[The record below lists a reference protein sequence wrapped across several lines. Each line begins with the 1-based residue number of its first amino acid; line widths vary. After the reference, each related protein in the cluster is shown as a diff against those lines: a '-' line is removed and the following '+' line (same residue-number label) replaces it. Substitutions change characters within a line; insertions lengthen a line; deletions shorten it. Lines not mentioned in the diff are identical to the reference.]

1 MNNRRPAKN
10 PHAEAE
16 QFRRRAVLGFLAV
29 ALALVGLGAW
39 YFRLQVLQHADYA
52 TRSEANRIRPRPVV
66 PARGMIYDRQGRLL
80 AENVPAFRLDVT
92 PDKAGDIDELLAGLG
107 QVIAL
112 DEDEIARFRR
122 ERKAGRGFMPIALK
136 LRLSDEEMAAFAVN
150 RWRFPGVE
158 LQPYLTRHYPYGDL
172 LAHVVG
178 YVGRIDEDDLA
189 KLGDGGGALSHI
201 GKTGVERSYEELLRG
216 QVGYEQIETNVQGR
230 ALRTIGR
237 VPARPGVDLRLSID
251 AELQRAAVA
260 AFGELEG
267 TAVAMDP
274 RTGEILALVSL
285 PAFDPNLFV
294 NGISHADF
302 RALNDNPSR
311 PQFNRAVLGGVAPGS
326 TLKPFL
332 ALAGLDSGIRRPED
346 KTLSTGMFYLPGTSR
361 GWGDSHR
368 GGHGWT
374 DARKSIA
381 DSVNT
386 YYYRLA
392 LDMGI
397 ARIDQYLTRYGF
409 GQPSG
414 IDLAGETSG
423 ILPNPAWKLKTR
435 KERWFPGDTVNMS
448 IGQGDWK
455 VTPLQMVR
463 GTGALADAGRLRHPH
478 VVEARRDR
486 FDAPWAPLSQPEP
499 AAISERAD
507 HLQVVREGMV
517 ATVHGPGGTARPIGV
532 GIPYRIAGKTGT
544 AQVVSRR
551 GTAAVNPRSLPMH
564 LRHRALFI
572 GYAPA
577 DDPQI
582 AVAVAVEGGGY
593 GASTA
598 APIARAIFDAW
609 LLGKLP
615 KGLEPIDGAVVLDCA
630 AGDAACV
637 RAAAQGTGAGTGP
650 EAVAAPPAAAQA
662 HAATAAAAPAAA
674 MASRRTPIVESDR
687 NPATN
692 GFGTWARRHAIAAPV
707 AAGPA
712 GVPLQPHPAATGGDT
727 PGYVADDTE
736 ADPATAPAAVSGP
749 VPAPAPAHEGPPP
762 PAPPANTGDE
772 R

>member
-1 MNNRRPAKN
+1 MASRRASKN

-16 QFRRRAVLGFLAV
+16 QFRRRAALGFLVA
-29 ALALVGLGAW
+29 ALALGGLAAW
-39 YFRLQVLQHADYA
+39 YFRLQVLQHDDFA

-92 PDKAGDIDELLAGLG
+92 PDKAGDTEKLLAELG
-107 QVIAL
+107 QLIPL
-112 DEDEIARFRR
+112 DEDEIEHFRR
-122 ERKAGRGFMPIALK
+122 ERKAGRGFRPITLK

-158 LQPYLTRHYPYGDL
+158 MEPYLTRHYPYGDL
-172 LAHVVG
+172 FAHVIG
-178 YVGRIDEDDLA
+178 YVGRIDEKDLET
-189 KLGDGGGALSHI
+189 LGEGGTALTHI
-201 GKTGVERSYEELLRG
+201 GKTGIERSYEDLLRG
-216 QVGYEQIETNVQGR
+216 KVGYEQIETNVQGR
-230 ALRTIGR
+230 ALRTVGR
-237 VPARPGVDLRLSID
+237 VPARPGSDLRLSID

-285 PAFDPNLFV
+285 PSYDPNLFV
-294 NGISHADF
+294 NGISHADY
-302 RALNDNPSR
+302 RALMDNPSR

-332 ALAGLDSGIRRPED
+332 ALAGLDSGVRRPED
-346 KTLSTGMFYLPGTSR
+346 RTLSTGMFYLPGNSR

-386 YYYRLA
+386 YYYQLA

-397 ARIDQYLTRYGF
+397 ERIQQYLTRYGF
-409 GQPSG
+409 GEPSG
-414 IDLAGETSG
+414 IDLVGESTG
-423 ILPNPAWKLKTR
+423 ILPSPAWKLRQR
-435 KERWFPGDTVNMS
+435 KERWYPGDTVNIS

-463 GTGALADAGRLRHPH
+463 ATGALADDGHLRRPH
-478 VVEARRDR
+478 LVEARRDR
-486 FDAPWAPLSQPEP
+486 FDAPWSALQRGEP
-499 AAISERAD
+499 GQISERPD
-507 HLQVVREGMV
+507 NLRVVREGMEM
-517 ATVHGPGGTARPIGV
+517 TIHGPGGTARMMSV
-532 GIPYRIAGKTGT
+532 GAPYRMAGKTGT

-551 GTAAVNPRSLPMH
+551 GTGAVDPRSLPMH

-572 GYAPA
+572 GFAPA
-577 DDPQI
+577 EDPQI

-593 GASTA
+593 GGSTA
-598 APIARAIFDAW
+598 APIARKIFDAW

-615 KGLEPIDGAVVLDCA
+615 DGVEPLDAAPAPASCAGAGAAAEAGCTPATDRELPLPPPPSRRTPA
-630 AGDAACV
+630 QAGD
-637 RAAAQGTGAGTGP
+637 RN
-650 EAVAAPPAAAQA
+650 PADNNFGSWIRRQPQLQR
-662 HAATAAAAPAAA
+662 AAAPAADA
-674 MASRRTPIVESDR
+674 
-687 NPATN
+687 PAVR
-692 GFGTWARRHAIAAPV
+692 ARA
-707 AAGPA
+707 
-712 GVPLQPHPAATGGDT
+712 
-727 PGYVADDTE
+727 
-736 ADPATAPAAVSGP
+736 PATAPAA
-749 VPAPAPAHEGPPP
+749 APAADDGSAAATTEP
-762 PAPPANTGDE
+762 PAAQENG

>member
-1 MNNRRPAKN
+1 MMNSRRPVKN
-10 PHAEAE
+10 AHAEVE
-16 QFRRRAVLGFLAV
+16 QFRRRAVLGFLLV
-29 ALALVGLGAW
+29 ALSLAGLGAW
-39 YFRLQVLQHADYA
+39 YFRLQVMQHADYA
-52 TRSEANRIRPRPVV
+52 TRADANRIRPRPVV

-80 AENVPAFRLDVT
+80 AENVPAFRLDIT
-92 PDKAGDIDELLAGLG
+92 PDKAGDIDTLLAGLG

-112 DEDEIARFRR
+112 DEDDIARFQR
-122 ERKAGRGFMPIALK
+122 ERKAGRGFLPIALK

-172 LAHVVG
+172 MAHVVG

-189 KLGDGGGALSHI
+189 RLGDGGGALSHI

-237 VPARPGVDLRLSID
+237 VPARPGADLRLSID
-251 AELQRAAVA
+251 AELQRATVA

-274 RTGEILALVSL
+274 RSGEILALVSL
-285 PAFDPNLFV
+285 PAFDSNLFV

-346 KTLSTGMFYLPGTSR
+346 RTLSTGMFYLPGTRR

-386 YYYRLA
+386 YYYKLA

-397 ARIDQYLTRYGF
+397 ARIDQYLGRYGF

-414 IDLAGETSG
+414 IDLAGENSG

-455 VTPLQMVR
+455 VTPLQLVR
-463 GTGALADAGRLRHPH
+463 GTGALADDGQLRRPH
-478 VVEARRDR
+478 VVQARRDR
-486 FDAPWAPLSQPEP
+486 FDAPWAPQPQPEP
-499 AAISERAD
+499 VAISERAD
-507 HLQVVREGMV
+507 HLQVVREGMI
-517 ATVHGPGGTARPIGV
+517 ATVHGPGGTARQIGL

-609 LLGKLP
+609 LLGRLP
-615 KGLEPIDGAVVLDCA
+615 EGLDPIDAVVVLDCA
-630 AGDAACV
+630 AGEAACAQAAV
-637 RAAAQGTGAGTGP
+637 PRTPIVDSDRNAAANGFGNWARRR
-650 EAVAAPPAAAQA
+650 AVAAPVDPSP
-662 HAATAAAAPAAA
+662 AAAAP
-674 MASRRTPIVESDR
+674 V
-687 NPATN
+687 PAT
-692 GFGTWARRHAIAAPV
+692 TPV
-707 AAGPA
+707 P
-712 GVPLQPHPAATGGDT
+712 VPGGDQ
-727 PGYVADDTE
+727 P
-736 ADPATAPAAVSGP
+736 
-749 VPAPAPAHEGPPP
+749 
-762 PAPPANTGDE
+762 
-772 R
+772 